1 LISYVQIFAGMKFG
15 MLRKI
20 IICDLVLY
28 YNFNFIRIF
37 SVGEI
42 YVKIVQICADF
53 YVQICAYL
61 KLDILLAWIGLRM
74 CFNFYIND
82 IGIYMMYDRLTGWWI
97 IDYKMLRCYG
107 WNQDIIFLEKKNT
120 RVEIIRMYI
129 VIVIRL
135 EGDILT
141 LMNSLESYRG
151 RLRYCESRK
160 MFIWMIA
167 VWNIVGQKRS
177 YELILSYKNNW

>member
-61 KLDILLAWIGLRM
+61 KLDILLA
-74 CFNFYIND
+74 
-82 IGIYMMYDRLTGWWI
+82 
-97 IDYKMLRCYG
+97 
-107 WNQDIIFLEKKNT
+107 
-120 RVEIIRMYI
+120 
-129 VIVIRL
+129 
-135 EGDILT
+135 
-141 LMNSLESYRG
+141 
-151 RLRYCESRK
+151 
-160 MFIWMIA
+160 
-167 VWNIVGQKRS
+167 
-177 YELILSYKNNW
+177 